1 MMRRYILLVLGL
13 CTFFLITFGIV
24 SAIDVPLLTNPGS
37 VSAIVGVALLIADV
51 VLPVPS
57 SIIMFAFGAAFG
69 FWGGTLLS
77 MTGAIGASLAG
88 FAIGRGGRETVRR
101 FVRDD
106 EFDRASSLLDRWG
119 TLALIVTR
127 PVPILA
133 ETTAILAGTSPIG
146 WLRMTLACALGSAVP
161 AILYAWAGSTARKPA
176 EGTIV
181 FLIVL
186 AFSGVVWLIGR
197 RKASRSDISART
209 SP

>member
-1 MMRRYILLVLGL
+1 MSVASMSR
-13 CTFFLITFGIV
+13 IV
-24 SAIDVPLLTNPGS
+24 SEIPR
-37 VSAIVGVALLIADV
+37 VACIKEEAT
-51 VLPVPS
+51 PTPPK
-57 SIIMFAFGAAFG
+57 I
-69 FWGGTLLS
+69 
-77 MTGAIGASLAG
+77 
-88 FAIGRGGRETVRR
+88 
-101 FVRDD
+101 
-106 EFDRASSLLDRWG
+106 RALRQ
-119 TLALIVTR
+119 AMKTR

-161 AILYAWAGSTARKPA
+161 AILYAWAGSTAREPA

-197 RKASRSDISART
+197 RKASRSDTSART